1 LQEGLAFA
9 GMTKK
14 NLTALNPKF
23 YIKDYMEPFKSDHF
37 SHTFDSNCLIVQ
49 LKEQFDEENSTFIK
63 EDILKLLQEKSQN
76 LLLDLNPVKVIRSS
90 GLRVILSLAKDF
102 DKKTEKFAVL
112 YSKNDDNYQVSKIL
126 EVSGFTKIISIYETK
141 TEALKTLS

>member
-1 LQEGLAFA
+1 
-9 GMTKK
+9 
-14 NLTALNPKF
+14 
-23 YIKDYMEPFKSDHF
+23 MEQFKSNNF

-49 LKEQFDEENSTFIK
+49 LKEQFDEENSTPIK
-63 EDILKLLQEKSQN
+63 EDILKLLKEKPQN
-76 LLLDLNPVKVIRSS
+76 LILDLNPIKVIRSS

-141 TEALKTLS
+141 KEALKAIS